1 MDNKSLVLIL
11 LMLALINGTI
21 NYAGHRVEK
30 ELQKTNRLL
39 QKLGEING

>member
-1 MDNKSLVLIL
+1 MDTKSLVLIL

-30 ELQKTNRLL
+30 ELQETNRLL
-39 QKLGEING
+39 KKLGRIDG